1 MVNVK
6 RLNYTLVLKIM
17 LPILA
22 GLLTFT
28 YFCRAN
34 VYGQGTSVEIFESVQ
49 NPYHVL
55 VEILPHPPMI
65 GTAHFTIKLGNSQT
79 GLPIET
85 AAVTIIANDS
95 NGHPT
100 YQVMALNTPSTPST
114 YRANITFYDPGKWT
128 LKLEVSTKKLGE
140 TSFVVPLLLQGQ
152 PLESGIAGTLLW
164 ISIILLIT
172 SGAGYVWYSSK
183 KTSLMKRA

>member
-1 MVNVK
+1 MVNMK
-6 RLNYTLVLKIM
+6 RLNSTLLLKIM

-28 YFCRAN
+28 YVYRAD
-34 VYGQGTSVEIFESVQ
+34 VYGQGTSVEIYESVQ

-79 GLPIET
+79 GLPIQT
-85 AAVTIIANDS
+85 ASVTIIADDS
-95 NGHPT
+95 YGHPT

-114 YRANITFYDPGKWT
+114 YRANITFYEPGKWT
-128 LKLEVSTKKLGE
+128 LRLKIYTEELGE
-140 TSFVVPLLLQGQ
+140 TSFLVPLLLQGQ
-152 PLESGIAGTLLW
+152 TLESGIAGTLLW

-172 SGAGYVWYSSK
+172 SRAVYVWYSSR
-183 KTSLMKRA
+183 KTSLIRSG